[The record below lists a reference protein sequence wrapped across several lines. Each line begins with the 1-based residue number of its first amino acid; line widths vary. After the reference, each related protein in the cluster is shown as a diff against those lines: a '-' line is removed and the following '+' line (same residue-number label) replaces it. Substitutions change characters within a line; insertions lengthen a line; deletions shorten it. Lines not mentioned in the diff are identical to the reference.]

1 METRKSFDDYR
12 MSDEMWERIKP
23 LLPDY
28 ETSPRGGRP
37 RADLRSVADAIFYRM
52 RTGCQWNAIPPEL
65 APGSTAHDYYQEW
78 TEQGVFENLWRLAIE
93 EYDQEVGLDWEW
105 QSIDGAMTKAPLGG
119 EKTGKNPTDRGKSG
133 VKRSLQTDG
142 AGIPV
147 GMTVAG
153 ANVHDKR
160 LVEETIENTLKMAP
174 TGQADAEEIEEH
186 LSLDKGYDYDDV
198 RELVEWMYN
207 YTAHI
212 RSRGE
217 EQRTLNRD
225 EGEKARRW
233 VVERTH
239 GWLNRFRAILI
250 RWEKKVE
257 NHLAALHLAC
267 AYYTLSRAGVFG

>member
-1 METRKSFDDYR
+1 METKRSFDEYR
-12 MSDEMWERIKP
+12 MSDEMWERIQP
-23 LLPDY
+23 LLPAY
-28 ETSPRGGRP
+28 ETSPQGGRP
-37 RADLRSVADAIFYRM
+37 RANLRSVADAIFYRM

-78 TEQGVFENLWRLAIE
+78 TERGVFENLWRLAIE

-133 VKRSLQTDG
+133 VKRSLQTEG

-147 GMTVAG
+147 GLTAAG

-160 LVEETIENTLKMAP
+160 LVEETIENTLEMAP
-174 TGQADAEEIEEH
+174 TGQADAEETEEH
-186 LSLDKGYDYDDV
+186 MSLDKGYDYDDV
-198 RELVEWMYN
+198 RDLVEGMYE

-217 EQRTLNRD
+217 EQRALNRA

-250 RWEKKVE
+250 RWEKKIE
-257 NHLAALHLAC
+257 NHLAALYLAC

>member
-1 METRKSFDDYR
+1 MKTKRSFDEYR
-12 MSDEMWERIKP
+12 MSDEMWERLRS

-28 ETSPRGGRP
+28 ETNPKGGRP
-37 RADLRSVADAIFYRM
+37 RTDLRSVADAIFYRM
-52 RTGCQWNAIPPEL
+52 RTGCQWKAIPPEL
-65 APGSTAHDYYQEW
+65 AAGSTAHDYYQEW
-78 TEQGVFENLWRLAIE
+78 TEQGAFEDLWRLAIE
-93 EYDQEVGLDWEW
+93 EYDEEVGLDWQW

-119 EKTGKNPTDRGKSG
+119 EETGKNPTDRGKSG
-133 VKRSLQTDG
+133 VKRSLQTEG

-147 GMTVAG
+147 GVTVAG

-160 LVEETIENTLKMAP
+160 LVEETVENTLETVP
-174 TGQADAEEIEEH
+174 TSQVDAEEIEEH
-186 LSLDKGYDYDDV
+186 LCLDKGYDYDDV
-198 RELVEWMYN
+198 RELVEGMYH

-217 EQRTLNRD
+217 EQRALNRD
-225 EGEKARRW
+225 EGQKARRW